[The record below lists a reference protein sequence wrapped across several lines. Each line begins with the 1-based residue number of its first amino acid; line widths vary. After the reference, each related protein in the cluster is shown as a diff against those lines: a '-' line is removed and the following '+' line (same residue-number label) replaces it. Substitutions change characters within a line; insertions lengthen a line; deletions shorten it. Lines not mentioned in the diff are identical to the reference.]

1 MDAPGN
7 SSTSACRGSHN
18 VFANPW
24 KQIRSAVH
32 AASKP
37 ARKRTTFAICS
48 AAIALFAFA
57 SLGLTGC
64 GQGGGGGDQQTV
76 QSAALPAAAQTTSSK
91 FIPTFLVY
99 YGGGPALT
107 PADAP
112 KRARFDLIDSDRF
125 RYTAIAPTKLTRSK
139 AIN

>member
-1 MDAPGN
+1 MDARAN

-24 KQIRSAVH
+24 KQIRSAGH
-32 AASKP
+32 ASSKP

-48 AAIALFAFA
+48 AAIALV
-57 SLGLTGC
+57 L
-64 GQGGGGGDQQTV
+64 
-76 QSAALPAAAQTTSSK
+76 SAALPAAAQTTSTK

-107 PADAP
+107 AADTP
-112 KRARFDLIDSDRF
+112 KLAKFDLIDIDRF
-125 RYTAIAPTKLTRSK
+125 RYTHIGSQTRAAHKTVNS
-139 AIN
+139 NNPVY